1 MTMLGERQ
9 VLRWRV
15 ASSLAWSV
23 ILLPV
28 ACAVFLVLS
37 HIHILHPIQWL
48 TDSISDLTSSYTI
61 FCLLLISTIL
71 GLQCTFLMEY
81 YTVVPSIPCSRLALI
96 GNILLPH
103 RILHSLAHVVM
114 GVLASW
120 CCAVM
125 SKGKY
130 QLLVVSC
137 TSLQSEDE
145 ADRTFLCLNESHLFQ
160 LLCGAFFGYSYSL
173 QYFVHNMNF
182 LSFPS
187 IQQYKYLQFR
197 RCLPL
202 IIKQSGLQALYF
214 IRNYAVL
221 YYFLGNI
228 PRTWIQTSLNL
239 HMDRQQPS
247 LDTLRGLLNVSLFYQ
262 TWLSAT
268 FLLAT
273 WYMIWILF
281 RIYTT
286 EARIFPVQT
295 SFTEEA
301 EKCLPFILNS
311 NTLPLVKYLAMQD
324 LVLLSQYSPSRRQ
337 EVFSLSQPGGHPHNW
352 IAISKECLN
361 LLSSLT
367 SRLVAH
373 QEAAASNGRIRVPSS
388 PKQTRK
394 SSSSSGASL
403 IEDSA
408 EQTQNLNI
416 IPRAGIPSLLKTT
429 SLKSSLDTGSP
440 FTTPGVKR
448 VSESLDP
455 NSPWHGSVQS
465 PHVMRRG
472 AKLWTSDSGVQR
484 NGSEVSSLSPV
495 TLSPACNGA
504 KQGIL
509 YMCFQHKLDQI
520 KNFLSK
526 RGLLIYLFSKHPEAS
541 SQDVFAD
548 AQIHIWA
555 LEALSHLVAASFSE
569 DRMGV
574 VQTSLSNILATFFTL
589 QEAVEK
595 HFKLPH
601 ASSKP
606 ARNPGSLLD
615 CSYKTLR
622 FSLRAA
628 LKTAIYRMTTTFGEH
643 LHAVPVSSEHQKK
656 LQQFLDF
663 KE

>member
-1 MTMLGERQ
+1 
-9 VLRWRV
+9 
-15 ASSLAWSV
+15 
-23 ILLPV
+23 
-28 ACAVFLVLS
+28 
-37 HIHILHPIQWL
+37 
-48 TDSISDLTSSYTI
+48 
-61 FCLLLISTIL
+61 
-71 GLQCTFLMEY
+71 MEY

-96 GNILLPH
+96 GNLLLPH
-103 RILHSLAHVVM
+103 RILHSLAHVAM

-120 CCAVM
+120 CYAVL

-137 TSLQSEDE
+137 TLQSEDE
-145 ADRTFLCLNESHLFQ
+145 ADKPSHCLNESHLFQ

-173 QYFVHNMNF
+173 QYFVHNMNY

-197 RCLPL
+197 RFLPL
-202 IIKQSGLQALYF
+202 IIKQSVFQSLYF
-214 IRNYAVL
+214 IRSYAIL
-221 YYFLGNI
+221 YFCLGNI
-228 PRTWIQTSLNL
+228 PRTWIQTALNL

-247 LDTLRGLLNVSLFYQ
+247 LDTLRGFLNLSLFYQ
-262 TWLSAT
+262 IWLSGT

-273 WYMIWILF
+273 WYMVWILF

-295 SFTEEA
+295 SFAEEA

-352 IAISKECLN
+352 TSISKECLN
-361 LLSSLT
+361 LMSSLT
-367 SRLVAH
+367 SRLIAH
-373 QEAAASNGRIRVPSS
+373 QEAAANNGRMRVPSS
-388 PKQTRK
+388 PKQIRK
-394 SSSSSGASL
+394 SSSSSGTSL

-408 EQTQNLNI
+408 EQTQNLST
-416 IPRAGIPSLLKTT
+416 IPRIGIPSLLKTA
-429 SLKSSLDTGSP
+429 SLKSSLDIGSP
-440 FTTPGVKR
+440 FATPGVKQM
-448 VSESLDP
+448 SESLDP
-455 NSPWHGSVQS
+455 NTPCHGSVQS
-465 PHVMRRG
+465 PQVTRRG
-472 AKLWTSDSGVQR
+472 AKLWTSDSDVQK
-484 NGSEVSSLSPV
+484 NGSEVSPV
-495 TLSPACNGA
+495 MHRPVCNGA

-509 YMCFQHKLDQI
+509 HTWFQHKLVQI
-520 KNFLSK
+520 KNVLSK
-526 RGLLIYLFSKHPEAS
+526 RGLIMYLFSKHPEAS

-574 VQTSLSNILATFFTL
+574 VQTSLSSVLAILLTL

-615 CSYKTLR
+615 SSCKTLR

-628 LKTAIYRMTTTFGEH
+628 LKTAIYRITTTFGEH
-643 LHAVPVSSEHQKK
+643 LHAVPVSSEHKKK